1 MNLQP
6 LFDVKARLEQAAIAG
21 TGLLAEDFRLQRAAE
36 NLKPL
41 AAASPVFAKI
51 DSGLQTL
58 LSAPAEERSGQLL
71 DLLALVD
78 AVVYTQGTSGIA
90 GELTPLPTGVGTCAP
105 LSYGQLQPLLEALT
119 STGGGRTNLIKD
131 IWENHPEYFGDFRV
145 LPFVIRGLGE
155 GYAELADLIA
165 DILKAQPPE
174 ITPLLKKDF
183 DPAGK
188 KDMVRRVEVIS
199 ALEGPAATSW
209 LKEVLPEAK
218 KDVRTAI
225 ITALG
230 ADSQNTEFLLE
241 LSKSERGSNRDAALQ
256 SLALQEGDEIQKFWN
271 KEVSKNSRSVRFLAP
286 SFYGWAS
293 DLTAAGLRDRLEK
306 ALAASKP
313 VSMEDEEELRLWLDA
328 ANHKSSPAML
338 DFWRFAD
345 EHSDSISQLK
355 NHNGRPLEFDTQL
368 ADRLFYFLCDTG
380 TEPLCNLCRELWEKD
395 TRQSRWLP
403 HAVLAALLTRPAAEV
418 YDCFSS
424 YVPTTKPLAGSKQ
437 KQEFNDAV
445 LKGLSHVSWSEEKNT
460 YVIAAGNLPLAQ
472 PLDSRWIGRLTG
484 AVWKTSFDRNL
495 LPFDR
500 QQLPFYTGE
509 QVDSFDTCLVRLVN
523 RSDKGMCQI
532 IIPWL
537 RKRAVETGFYST
549 YSLWLLHFGVSPRGI
564 LADSMK
570 KSKRTPHLYTVW
582 SLLDKAS
589 ETLPPEEIASLLE
602 EIQTTGLF
610 RKSPDETGETVFMKT
625 IADLR
630 AGRPFPEWNAWN
642 I

>member
-51 DSGLQTL
+51 DNGLQTL

-286 SFYGWAS
+286 SFSGWAS
-293 DLTAAGLRDRLEK
+293 DLTAAGLRNRLEK

-380 TEPLCNLCRELWEKD
+380 TRPLCDLCRELWEKN
-395 TRQSRWLP
+395 TGQSRWLP
-403 HAVLAALLTRPAAEV
+403 HAVLAALLTCPAAEV
-418 YDCFSS
+418 YDCFSP
-424 YVPTTKPLAGSKQ
+424 YVLTTKPLVGSKQ

-484 AVWKTSFDRNL
+484 AVWKTSFE
-495 LPFDR
+495 R
-500 QQLPFYTGE
+500 QQLPFHIGE
-509 QVDSFDTCLVRLVN
+509 QLESFDICLVRLVN
-523 RSDKGMCQI
+523 PSEEEMRALI
-532 IIPWL
+532 IQWL
-537 RKRAVETGFYST
+537 RGRAVETGCFST
-549 YSLWLLHFGVSPRGI
+549 YSRFLLSLGVSPRGI
-564 LADSMK
+564 LGESMK
-570 KSKRTPHLYTVW
+570 RCKRTPSLYLVW
-582 SLLDKAS
+582 DLLNEAS
-589 ETLPPEEIASLLE
+589 AVLPTEEIVFLLE
-602 EIQTTGLF
+602 EVQATGLF

>member
-90 GELTPLPTGVGTCAP
+90 GELTPLPAGVGTCAP

-131 IWENHPEYFGDFRV
+131 VWENHPEYFGDFRV
-145 LPFVIRGLGE
+145 LPFVILGLGE
-155 GYAELADLIA
+155 SYAELADLIA

-188 KDMVRRVEVIS
+188 RDMVRRVEVIS

-209 LKEVLPEAK
+209 LKEILPEAK

-286 SFYGWAS
+286 SFSGWAS

-380 TEPLCNLCRELWEKD
+380 TEPLCNLCRELWEKN
-395 TRQSRWLP
+395 TGQSRWLP
-403 HAVLAALLTRPAAEV
+403 HAFLAALLTRPAAEI

-445 LKGLSHVSWSEEKNT
+445 LKGLSRVAWNEKQNR
-460 YVIAAGNLPLAQ
+460 YVITTGNLPLAN
-472 PLDSRWIGRLTG
+472 PLDSRWIERLTG

-500 QQLPFYTGE
+500 QQLPFYIGE

-549 YSLWLLHFGVSPRGI
+549 YSLWLLHFDVSPRGI

-570 KSKRTPHLYTVW
+570 KSKRAPHLYTVW

-589 ETLPPEEIASLLE
+589 ETLPPEEIAFLLE